1 MEKRD
6 RRALTGALFVVL
18 VLVAFFGL
26 GGNTPEGD
34 DSARKVVSY
43 YSHNETKE
51 IIAALV
57 LALSTVPLLFF
68 SATLRERFRAVLP
81 GRSALPGFAFGA
93 GVVAAGGFLAAAALH
108 FALADYATNV
118 QPAAAQAMN
127 AIDSDFFLPFSTG
140 LAALVLASSL
150 IAIRT
155 KVLPP
160 WLGWVGILVFIV
172 FFTPAGFIAFGLS
185 GIWIIVVS
193 VLLYL
198 RGETAAAAPAATG
211 PGTPH

>member
-1 MEKRD
+1 MDKRD

-18 VLVAFFGL
+18 VLVAFIGL
-26 GGNTPEGD
+26 GGDTPEGD

-43 YSHNETKE
+43 YADNETKE
-51 IIAALV
+51 IIAAVV

-68 SATLRERFRAVLP
+68 SATLRDRFRVALS

-93 GVVAAGGFLAAAALH
+93 GVAAAGGFLAAASLH
-108 FALADYATNV
+108 FALADYATDV

-140 LAALVLASSL
+140 IAALVLASSL

-155 KVLPP
+155 KMLPL
-160 WLGWVGILVFIV
+160 WLGWVGILLFIV
-172 FFTPAGFIAFGLS
+172 SFTPVGFVAFGLA
-185 GIWIIVVS
+185 GLWIIVVS

-211 PGTPH
+211 PDTPH